1 MYMHFEGGWQQR
13 EKKKEGAGGIYKK
26 KKKITG
32 KKVYQKV
39 KFYFSL
45 NPLRLVPCG
54 VWAKEEEQKGKI
66 S

>member
-1 MYMHFEGGWQQR
+1 MATTG
-13 EKKKEGAGGIYKK
+13 KKKRREQGVFTKK
-26 KKKITG
+26 KKTNNRK

-54 VWAKEEEQKGKI
+54 VWAKEEEQKGKV